1 MRYFIGI
8 VCAIISQASVGQEYQ
23 PNAIPTPP
31 IRAVATPL
39 PTTWGSP
46 SIQNG
51 SYTFAQPW
59 QPYGASDIKLIDY
72 LSSDYMRKQV
82 DFSDEQNENFVKMQN
97 EYRKELQSITK
108 NYPELYKKDL
118 PKDDRKVL
126 IKKLQE
132 EQTKLRKKF
141 SDEAEEILVPHQ
153 MTMIKSMR
161 FKQSVQLLGLPQT
174 ITRDPFQDDF
184 DTTDK
189 QKKELLEIQTE
200 SQKAIQQKVLEMQNE
215 MAKMRADAKKK
226 MLKVLNS
233 KQKKLLE
240 ELEGEGN
247 EKGNNGFAPAIPQPF
262 PSR

>member
-8 VCAIISQASVGQEYQ
+8 ACAIISQASFGQEYQ
-23 PNAIPTPP
+23 RNAIPAPP
-31 IRAVATPL
+31 IRAVPTPL
-39 PTTWGSP
+39 PATWGSP
-46 SIQNG
+46 SLQAG
-51 SYTFAQPW
+51 SYTLAQPW

-72 LSSDYMRKQV
+72 LSSDYMRKHV

-97 EYRKELQSITK
+97 EYRKELQSVEK
-108 NYPELYKKDL
+108 KYSDLRNKDL
-118 PKDDRKVL
+118 PQEDRKVV
-126 IKKLQE
+126 IKKMQD
-132 EQTKLRKKF
+132 EQLKLRKKF

-161 FKQSVQLLGLPQT
+161 FKQSVQMIGLSQT
-174 ITRDPFQDDF
+174 ITKAPFQEEF
-184 DTTDK
+184 ETTDK

-233 KQKKLLE
+233 KQKKLLK
-240 ELEGEGN
+240 ELEGEEGKN
-247 EKGNNGFAPAIPQPF
+247 GTSGFAPAIPQAV